1 MPGTRSAASAGR
13 LPGSAMRILY
23 SHRIQSRD
31 GQSVHIEQMVAA
43 LRRSGHE
50 VLVVGPGFYQQA
62 AFGAESRV
70 VAAIRAR
77 LPPAVGEFAEL
88 AYNLPAYR
96 RLRRAADTFRPDIIY
111 ERYNLYHLAGTWLAH
126 RIGVPF
132 YLEVNAPIADE
143 RTRFAGLRLRRLA
156 RWLEVRTWRAATRVV
171 AVTGVLKSMIAA
183 AGVAPDR
190 IEIVPNAIDPADFAG
205 LPARAVAPDPL
216 VLGFVGFV
224 RDWHGLDAVIAAMA
238 EQGGPGQSGAAR
250 IGAGQ
255 GGGAGAGQDGAG
267 GAGQKGVGYSEMP
280 RLDLVVVG
288 DGPARPALEQ
298 QAASLGIAD
307 RVRFTG
313 LAAHEDVPR
322 LVAGFDI
329 ALQPRAVAY
338 ASPLKIFDYMAAG
351 RAIVAPDQPNIREI
365 LTDGDTALLF
375 DPASPDAV
383 WRAVLRLA
391 GDVAL
396 RTRLGTAARAEI
408 ERRRYTWADNAA
420 RLIEWAGH
428 DRPRHK
434 SASP

>member
-1 MPGTRSAASAGR
+1 
-13 LPGSAMRILY
+13 MRILY

-31 GQSVHIEQMVAA
+31 GQSVHVEQMVAA
-43 LRRSGHE
+43 LRQAGNE

-62 AFGAESRV
+62 AFGAESRL
-70 VAAIRAR
+70 VALIRAR
-77 LPPAVGEFAEL
+77 LPPAIGELAEL

-96 RLRRAADTFRPDIIY
+96 RLRRAANTFRPDIIY
-111 ERYNLYHLAGTWLAH
+111 ERYNLYYLAGAWLAG

-156 RWLEVRTWRAATRVV
+156 RRLEGRTWRAATRVV

-190 IEIVPNAIDPADFAG
+190 IEVVPNGIDPAAFAD
-205 LPARAVAPDPL
+205 LPARPPAPDPL

-224 RDWHGLDAVIAAMA
+224 RDWHGLDAVIAALA
-238 EQGGPGQSGAAR
+238 EQTGAERTGAEQTGTEHAR
-250 IGAGQ
+250 T
-255 GGGAGAGQDGAG
+255 
-267 GAGQKGVGYSEMP
+267 P

-288 DGPARPALEQ
+288 DGPARAALER

-313 LAAHEDVPR
+313 LAPHEDVPR

-365 LTDGDTALLF
+365 LTNGETALLF
-375 DPASPDAV
+375 DPADPDAV

-391 GDVAL
+391 GDVTL
-396 RTRLGTAARAEI
+396 RARLGAAARAEI
-408 ERRRYTWADNAA
+408 ERRRYTWAGNAA
-420 RLIEWAGH
+420 RLVEWAGH
-428 DRPRHK
+428 DRALHHAP
-434 SASP
+434 SP

>member
-1 MPGTRSAASAGR
+1 
-13 LPGSAMRILY
+13 MRVLY

-31 GQSVHIEQMVAA
+31 GQSVHVEQMVAA
-43 LRRSGHE
+43 LRQAGHE

-77 LPPAVGEFAEL
+77 LPPAIGELAEL

-111 ERYNLYHLAGTWLAH
+111 ERYNLYHLAGVWLAR

-156 RWLEVRTWRAATRVV
+156 RWLEGRTWRAATRVV

-190 IEIVPNAIDPADFAG
+190 IEVVPNGIDPAAFAD

-238 EQGGPGQSGAAR
+238 EYRGTGQTGA
-250 IGAGQ
+250 
-255 GGGAGAGQDGAG
+255 DT
-267 GAGQKGVGYSEMP
+267 GAGQKGAEHAGTP

-288 DGPARPALEQ
+288 DGPARTALEQ

-313 LAAHEDVPR
+313 LAPHEDVPR

-365 LTDGDTALLF
+365 LTDGGTALLF
-375 DPASPDAV
+375 DPASSDAL

-391 GDVAL
+391 GDVTL
-396 RTRLGTAARAEI
+396 RARLGAAARAEI
-408 ERRRYTWADNAA
+408 EGRRYTWAGNAA
-420 RLIEWAGH
+420 RLVEWAGY
-428 DRPRHK
+428 DRAGHAVPL
-434 SASP
+434 